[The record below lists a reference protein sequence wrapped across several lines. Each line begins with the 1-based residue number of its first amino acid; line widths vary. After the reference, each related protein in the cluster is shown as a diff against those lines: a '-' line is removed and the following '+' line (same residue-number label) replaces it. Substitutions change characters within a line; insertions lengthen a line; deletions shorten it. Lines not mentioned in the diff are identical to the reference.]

1 MSNSGRQMSEAY
13 PKIHKSWERGQCLT
27 KASWVGSQKAW
38 TERLSFA
45 EKLGI
50 KGIFE
55 MNIFNFEGKHV
66 IF

>member
-1 MSNSGRQMSEAY
+1 
-13 PKIHKSWERGQCLT
+13 
-27 KASWVGSQKAW
+27 
-38 TERLSFA
+38 LSLA